1 MIRVSTANAF
11 ASSVLSLQ
19 KRQQDLSEANE
30 RLTNGKR
37 VMHASDDPTA
47 AARAERARSLMQ
59 RTDATQRALDASR
72 NSMTLTESALA
83 DGGEL
88 LQQARELLASGGNAS
103 FTDAERRDVAN
114 QITAIRNQLLGVA
127 NRSDGT
133 GGYIFAG
140 QGASQPPFIDRPG
153 GVGYVGTGGEVR
165 VASEEPLPLTLDGQ
179 QTWLSA
185 NTGNGVFVTR
195 PINSGSAW
203 IDSGRVTNP
212 QALTGSTYTIE
223 FTDLAPGQ
231 KVYSILRDGV
241 ATGVFQAPF
250 DPTKAIEIDG
260 MAVNISGTPASG
272 DAFEMAPSQPNLTVF
287 QALDRVIAELKTPNR
302 GNAAVTQTIQSGLR
316 DIDSVR
322 NHLQSARS
330 MTGEMLTRIDGA
342 EVRVQDLKLF
352 SENTRSAAEDLD
364 MIKAISDFQNKQTGY
379 EAALQT
385 YSTMQRMSLF
395 DYIKT

>member
-72 NSMTLTESALA
+72 NSMTMTESALA

-88 LQQARELLASGGNAS
+88 LQRARELLASAGNAS

-260 MAVNISGTPASG
+260 MAVNISGAPASG

-287 QALDRVIAELKTPNR
+287 QALDRVIADLKTPNR

-364 MIKAISDFQNKQTGY
+364 MIKAISDFENKQTGY